1 MAQYV
6 GGSSSPI
13 FLPLDFNLSPKA
25 NVPKSSTKK
34 FNILPLSTGYFQ
46 QGDVIKFDIPA
57 GISKNQLI
65 DPTQSYLMFNVVNK
79 DPNNVPFF
87 IDHNAACFINKL
99 ETFSS
104 SQTLETILNY
114 NNLYASILDIQ
125 KSGIDRQTDLG
136 ISQGT
141 DVDPLNA
148 NNNSRGGQC
157 VTAQYN
163 PRFALPLLSGVLGTL
178 NDKMLPIGMMND
190 LRLEI
195 TLETAANAVIS
206 ATTSGTSA
214 SIWQLINVELAIT
227 VITLDNDVV
236 DAIIPHSGEI
246 MISTEMYRNYNT
258 TLQASATSD
267 QNIIALKFAS
277 VKSLLGT
284 YRLANNFNNFLAGT
298 ISSRRNPFASPLNNL
313 SGNST
318 TPACQFLI
326 GNNYVPSLPM
336 RSVQE
341 FYVEL
346 QKAIHSYPSVH
357 NKTACT
363 RLTYDQSLDPA
374 TATYGPIIQTVSVTT
389 AGGVITVGSTT
400 GFETGMPVV
409 FYQTS
414 ATAPT
419 ATGIV
424 LGQVYI
430 IEAVPSVT
438 TFSIMNPT
446 TSTINFLTTNAL
458 ALTAQAAVTNLG
470 VAVFPVLYWSSTPSF
485 VMGVNCDV
493 LYQSSDK
500 AFGGMN
506 TQSANIF
513 LNSNAYSGA
522 TPAGGQR
529 LDVYAH
535 YDAILHIDVES
546 KQVRVS
552 Y

>member
-1 MAQYV
+1 MSQYV

-46 QGDVIKFDIPA
+46 QGDVIKFEIPA

-65 DPTQSYLMFNVVNK
+65 DPTQTYLMFTCVNK
-79 DPNNVPFF
+79 DANNVPFF
-87 IDHNAACFINKL
+87 LDHNAACFINKL

-104 SQTLETILNY
+104 SQTLETITNY
-114 NNLYASILDIQ
+114 NNLYATILDIQ
-125 KSGIDRQTDLG
+125 KSGYDRATDLS
-136 ISQGT
+136 ITQGT

-148 NNNSRGGQC
+148 TNTSRGGQV
-157 VTAQYN
+157 VTAAYN
-163 PRFALPLLSGVLGTL
+163 PRYAIPLISGVLGTL

-190 LRLEI
+190 LRLEL
-195 TLETAANAVIS
+195 TLESAANAVIS
-206 ATTSGTSA
+206 ATTSSTSS

-236 DAIIPHSGEI
+236 DAIIPRSGEI
-246 MISTEMYRNYNT
+246 LLSTEMYRNYNT
-258 TLQASATSD
+258 TLQASNTSD

-277 VKSLLGT
+277 VKSLLAT
-284 YRLANNFNNFLAGT
+284 YRLANNFNNFNVGT
-298 ISSRRNPFASPLNNL
+298 ISSRRNPFASPVNNP

-357 NKTACT
+357 NKCALN
-363 RLTYDQSLDPA
+363 RYTYDQSAEPA
-374 TATYGPIIQTVSVTT
+374 STLAPIIQAVSVTT
-389 AGGVITVGSTT
+389 ALGVITVTSTT
-400 GFETGMPVV
+400 NFEVGMPVV
-409 FYQTS
+409 FYQNS
-414 ATAPT
+414 ATAAS

-424 LGQVYI
+424 LGQIYL
-430 IEAVPSVT
+430 IESVPSSTTFTICLPSGTTLNNVT
-438 TFSIMNPT
+438 T
-446 TSTINFLTTNAL
+446 TSQT
-458 ALTAQAAVTNLG
+458 LTAVGAVASTS
-470 VAVFPVLYWSSTPSF
+470 VAVFPVLYWGNTPSF
-485 VMGVNCDV
+485 VFGVNCDV

-513 LNSNAYSGA
+513 LNANAYSAA
-522 TPAGGQR
+522 TPTGGQR

-535 YDAILHIDVES
+535 YDSILHIDCET